1 MAFTKSLAALVFALP
16 LVLASPKPRS
26 NPACDFLEP
35 IKTDLI
41 ENLFENTCGDAAH
54 GALRLSFHDAIGF
67 SPKLG
72 GGGADGSIIIF
83 NETELLDPGNI
94 GIDDVL
100 GEISPFFF
108 KHAAAIT
115 PGDFIQFAGAVS
127 LSLCPGA
134 PQVDFVIGRP
144 DPKEPAPDFIVPQPV
159 NTTDELIE
167 AFAVVDFSPAELVA
181 LLTSHTVAGV
191 DDFAPPLQGVPFDS
205 TPAVFDTNFF
215 IDVLLNGTLFPTDGA
230 IPVTIEPGAVASA
243 INGTIRIQS
252 DFELA
257 RDPRTACTWQS
268 FALDHQ
274 LMSDSFSAAFFKMGL
289 IGQAGNKKLIDCSS
303 AIPAAPA
310 LKDIIEFP
318 PGQFVQDI
326 DQSCHHPNFP
336 KLPTAPGPPLDVSP
350 IPQAD
355 AGDDS

>member
-1 MAFTKSLAALVFALP
+1 MAFKKSLAALVLALP
-16 LVLASPKPRS
+16 LTFASPSQVRS
-26 NPACDFLEP
+26 IPAACEFLEP
-35 IKTDLI
+35 IKTDLL
-41 ENLFENTCGDAAH
+41 ENLFDNECGDTAH
-54 GALRLSFHDAIGF
+54 GALRLAFHDAIGF

-83 NETELLDPGNI
+83 NETELLDPGNV

-100 GEISPFFF
+100 AEISPFFF

-115 PGDFIQFAGAVS
+115 PGDFIQFAGA
-127 LSLCPGA
+127 LSLTVCPGA
-134 PQVDFVIGRP
+134 PQVKFDIGRP
-144 DPKEPAPDFIVPQPV
+144 EPKGPAPDFIVPQPT
-159 NTTDELIE
+159 NTTDQLIA

-181 LLTSHTVAGV
+181 LLASHSAAGA

-205 TPAVFDTNFF
+205 TPAVFDTNIF

-230 IPVTIEPGAVASA
+230 TEVTIEPGVVGTA
-243 INGTIRIQS
+243 INGTIRLQS

-274 LMSDSFSAAFFKMGL
+274 LMIDSFSAAFFKMGL

-303 AIPAAPA
+303 VIPQPPA
-310 LKDIIEFP
+310 LKDVIEFP

-326 DQSCHHPNFP
+326 DQSCHHPEFP

-355 AGDDS
+355 DS